1 MRSQARTG
9 PRNAGLPGD
18 ELAVLRAKLLEQ
30 RAFRREQLVGIH
42 QRPVAPEHHGAAR
55 AEVRG
60 YLAVAARGV
69 LADVEAALD
78 RIHTGH
84 YGHCR
89 GCRGPIELPRLR
101 ICPQTLYCGECHRL
115 QEVDR

>member
-1 MRSQARTG
+1 MNSQARTTR
-9 PRNAGLPGD
+9 RNGGLPHE

-30 RAFRREQLVGIH
+30 RVFRREQLAGFGKSGAVLDEVHG
-42 QRPVAPEHHGAAR
+42 QLVGAAR
-55 AEVRG
+55 
-60 YLAVAARGV
+60 LV

-78 RIHTGH
+78 RMETGH
-84 YGHCR
+84 YGQCR

-115 QEVDR
+115 RETGK